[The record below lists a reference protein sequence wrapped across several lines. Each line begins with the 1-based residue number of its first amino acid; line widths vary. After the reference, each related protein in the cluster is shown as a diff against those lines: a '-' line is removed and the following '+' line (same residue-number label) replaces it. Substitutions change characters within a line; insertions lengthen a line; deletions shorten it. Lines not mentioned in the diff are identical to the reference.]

1 MSEIKKPKFVEDFAN
16 YLVAIKNLSQ
26 TYIKNMTVTIEQF
39 LEFIN
44 VHKLKNK
51 YNSISD
57 MNLNEIRSLNNSDIY
72 SFIFFL
78 AESHYQNNSR
88 IIKIEHLKT
97 FFDYLFNIKHTI
109 FKEPFKKIN
118 TERKLDKKL
127 PNYLSL
133 EEAKRV
139 LAIYENSKD
148 PIEIRDNAM
157 LHIFLNCGLR
167 LSEIKGFNIED
178 INMEDSRF
186 TIIGKGNK
194 ERTNYLNEKTKV
206 ALIKYLE
213 IRDELLKN
221 NDNKLKENALFLT
234 YYGYRMSQFT
244 INKIVKR
251 AYEKAGLDEKR
262 YTVHTLRHT
271 CATLLYRAGVNIK
284 TIQELLGHVQID
296 TTEIYTHL
304 NNQEVKDTMLK
315 HPLAQFKIADALAYC
330 A

>member
-1 MSEIKKPKFVEDFAN
+1 MSEIQKPKFVEDFAN
-16 YLVAIKNLSQ
+16 YLVAIRNLSQ

-44 VHKLKNK
+44 VHKFKNK
-51 YNSISD
+51 YNSIND
-57 MNLNEIRSLNNSDIY
+57 MSLNEIRSLNNSDIY

-88 IIKIEHLKT
+88 VIKIEHLRT
-97 FFDYLFNIKHTI
+97 FFDYLFRIKHTI

-118 TERKLDKKL
+118 SERKLDKKL

-133 EEAKRV
+133 DEGKR
-139 LAIYENSKD
+139 LLKIYENSTD
-148 PIEIRDNAM
+148 EVEIRDNAM

-167 LSEIKGFNIED
+167 LSEIKNLNIDD
-178 INMEDSRF
+178 IDLKDNKF

-194 ERTNYLNEKTKV
+194 ERTNYLNEKTKE

-213 IRDELLKN
+213 IRDN
-221 NDNKLKENALFLT
+221 FHSNDKKHDNALFLT
-234 YYGYRMSQFT
+234 CYGYRMSQFT

-251 AYEKAGLDEKR
+251 AYRKANLDEEI

-304 NNQEVKDTMLK
+304 NDQEVKDVMLN
-315 HPLAQFKIADALAYC
+315 HPLAQFKMADALAYC

>member
-1 MSEIKKPKFVEDFAN
+1 MSEIKTPKFVEDFAN
-16 YLVAIKNLSQ
+16 YLVAIRNLSQ
-26 TYIKNMTVTIEQF
+26 VYIKNMTVTIEQF

-44 VHKLKNK
+44 VHKFKNK
-51 YNSISD
+51 YNTIED
-57 MNLNEIRSLNNSDIY
+57 ITLNEIRSLNNSDIY

-88 IIKIEHLKT
+88 VIKIEHLKT

-118 TERKLDKKL
+118 SERKLEKKL

-133 EEAKRV
+133 DEAKR
-139 LAIYENSKD
+139 LINLYKNSTD
-148 PIEIRDNAM
+148 EIEIRDNAM

-167 LSEIKGFNIED
+167 LSEIKNLNIED
-178 INMEDSRF
+178 INLDDNKF

-194 ERTNYLNEKTKV
+194 ERTNYLNKKH
-206 ALIKYLE
+206 
-213 IRDELLKN
+213 N
-221 NDNKLKENALFLT
+221 NALFLT
-234 YYGYRMSQFT
+234 FYGYRMSQFT

-251 AYEKAGLDEKR
+251 AYRKAELDENV

-271 CATLLYRAGVNIK
+271 CATLLYRSGVNIK
-284 TIQELLGHVQID
+284 TIQELLGHVHID

-304 NNQEVKDTMLK
+304 DNQEVKDVMFE
-315 HPLAQFKIADALAYC
+315 HPLAQFKMEDALAYC

>member
-1 MSEIKKPKFVEDFAN
+1 MSEIKTPKFVEDFAN
-16 YLVAIKNLSQ
+16 YLVAIRNLSQ
-26 TYIKNMTVTIEQF
+26 VYIKNMTVTIEQF

-44 VHKLKNK
+44 VHKFKNK
-51 YNSISD
+51 YNTIED
-57 MNLNEIRSLNNSDIY
+57 ITLNEIRSLNNSDIY

-88 IIKIEHLKT
+88 VIKIEHLKT

-118 TERKLDKKL
+118 SERKLEKKL

-133 EEAKRV
+133 DEAKR
-139 LAIYENSKD
+139 LINLYKNSTD
-148 PIEIRDNAM
+148 EIEIRDNAM

-167 LSEIKGFNIED
+167 LSEIKNLNIED
-178 INMEDSRF
+178 INLDDNKF

-194 ERTNYLNEKTKV
+194 ERTNYLNKKTKD
-206 ALIKYLE
+206 ALIKYLK
-213 IRDELLKN
+213 IRDDNSHDN
-221 NDNKLKENALFLT
+221 NKKHNNALFLT
-234 YYGYRMSQFT
+234 FYGYRMSQFT

-251 AYEKAGLDEKR
+251 AYRKAELDENV

-271 CATLLYRAGVNIK
+271 CATLLYRSGVNIK
-284 TIQELLGHVQID
+284 TIQELLGHVHID

-304 NNQEVKDTMLK
+304 DNQEVKDVMFE
-315 HPLAQFKIADALAYC
+315 HPLAQFKMEDALAYC